1 MTNSHGIDDIGQ
13 QAADALNRRTFVKF
27 ATAFAAGTA
36 ATSLPAEAMAA
47 DDQAKTKVEQNPK
60 SKDKPKDE
68 PKSKPPEP
76 AGPPPLANS
85 WAPAIQFQPAV
96 GGSGAFLDG
105 LTKDQRAAARQKI
118 EVAAWQGAVPASETE
133 IAFLPVHRLAALI
146 QAKKLS
152 PVKLTDIY
160 LKRLKELDP
169 KLLCVVT
176 LMEESARKEAQHAE
190 TEINQGRYRGVL
202 HGIPWGVKDLFS
214 TKGVP
219 TTWGTKPYEH
229 RIIDED
235 AEIVVRLRE
244 AGAVLLA
251 KLATGVLA
259 LGDNWF
265 RGKTRN
271 PWNTE
276 EGSSGSSAGPGSA
289 TAAGCV
295 GFAIGT
301 ETRGSIVSPS
311 RRCGI
316 SALRPTFGRVSRHG
330 GMTLAW
336 SMDKVGPMC
345 RAIEDCAIV
354 FNAIHGADAKD
365 PSTVTAPFHF
375 DRAVD
380 LSKLSIGYL
389 EGTDEAFLEKLKEL
403 GAKPKLLA
411 SPPSTRGVSKILAVE
426 GAAAFDEFIAK
437 DLDKEMVHEWRAR
450 EFRTARSITAVD
462 YLNNQ
467 RRRLDL
473 MRRMDKYM
481 DGIDA
486 YVSPSGDVA
495 LTNLTGHPA
504 AIVPYTFAGG
514 QPRCMTLI
522 GRLFADDMLLAIAQ
536 RYQAATEWHLKHPEI
551 A

>member
-1 MTNSHGIDDIGQ
+1 MTDSHGMDGFAQ
-13 QAADALNRRTFVKF
+13 PAAASFDRRAFVKF
-27 ATAFAAGTA
+27 ATAITAGAAVSSRPDA
-36 ATSLPAEAMAA
+36 AAAA
-47 DDQAKTKVEQNPK
+47 DDQTKKNK
-60 SKDKPKDE
+60 KDE
-68 PKSKPPEP
+68 PKTKSAPKPAVPVV
-76 AGPPPLANS
+76 PPVVNSLAPS
-85 WAPAIQFQPAV
+85 LQFQPAV
-96 GGSGAFLDG
+96 GGTGAFLDA
-105 LTKDQRAAARQKI
+105 LAKEKRTSVRQEIK
-118 EVAAWQGAVPASETE
+118 VQAWQGEVPDSDTE
-133 IAFLPVHRLAALI
+133 IAFLPLHRLAALI

-160 LKRLKELDP
+160 LKRMKQLDP
-169 KLLCVVT
+169 KLFCVVT
-176 LMEESARKEAQHAE
+176 LMEESARKEAKQAE
-190 TEINQGRYRGVL
+190 TEINQGKYRGPL

-219 TTWGTKPYEH
+219 TTWGTKPYED

-235 AEIVVRLRE
+235 AEIVVRLRS

-276 EGSSGSSAGPGSA
+276 QGSSGSSAGPGSA

-295 GFAIGT
+295 GFSIGT

-345 RAIEDCAIV
+345 RTIEDCAIV
-354 FNAIHGADAKD
+354 FNAIHGADEKD
-365 PSTVTAPFHF
+365 PSTVTAPFQF
-375 DRAVD
+375 GRSID
-380 LSKLSIGYL
+380 LAKLSIGYL
-389 EGTDEAFLEKLKEL
+389 PGTNEAFLNQLKEL
-403 GAKPKLLA
+403 GAQPKELA
-411 SPPSTRGVSKILAVE
+411 KPPSSRGVSKILSVE

-437 DLDKEMVHEWRAR
+437 DLDKEMVHEWRAS
-450 EFRTARSITAVD
+450 EFRTARSITAVE

-467 RRRLDL
+467 RRRLAL
-473 MRRMDKYM
+473 MRQMDNYM
-481 DGIDA
+481 NGIDA

-522 GRLFADDMLLAIAQ
+522 GSLYSDDVLLSIAH
-536 RYQAATEWHLKHPEI
+536 RYQAATDWHRKHPEL
-551 A
+551 